1 MGQKRYITLYHFCAD
16 FCLSSI
22 LKNGLTM
29 GSTPIFENGS
39 LRVEGG
45 TQWLTKDGNPDRQ
58 SWNTQST
65 LPYSRTARRLT
76 INISYSHRKK
86 IVPAHDFMA
95 QYPAENAGLV
105 DGWAGSEHWFVYRG
119 KIPPGWIVGHR

>member
-76 INISYSHRKK
+76 INIPYSHRKK

-95 QYPAENAGLV
+95 QYPAENAELV
-105 DGWAGSEHWFVYRG
+105 DGWTGGEHWFVYRG
-119 KIPPGWIVGHR
+119 KIPPSWIVGHR